1 MLVLTGA
8 TGGLGG
14 AALATILEKQL
25 LGASDFRISSSNPQS
40 AALKAAINAGVEVRY
55 GSMKQPE
62 SLEHSFAGAEA
73 VFLVSYPSIGVER
86 YELHKAA
93 IDAARKVGVKHILY
107 TSLALGGI
115 NGENSKAN
123 VMQAHILTTA
133 YLKASGLKWT
143 ILRYAPYA
151 HLWNVVAGLHDLSD
165 DTATELVI
173 PEDGAIAYADRAE
186 MGEATGRVLA
196 QWVSRKRDPQ
206 PMDTDQRS
214 QSSFEGQTLRMTG
227 PEALTAKQVLQMYNE
242 YTGKS
247 LKLKELGTDGAIRY
261 HQQKGS
267 LPPEQIDFLANW
279 ATMSAAFAA
288 GESETADPALEKIL
302 GRKPKT
308 IADMYVIVFGST
320 STDGSLNKFVAV
332 AAVKS
337 ASLLRHEDV
346 IVTLS
351 WSPTQAPT
359 IATLTRSR
367 ATSSFLASRSSL
379 PHVTRSFGYI
389 SGGKIIKLSELM
401 VQKWLTCTIQTWTV
415 LLHAGLEEN
424 KYQQLDEQVEKWV
437 EYKSL

>member
-40 AALKAAINAGVEVRY
+40 AALKAAISAGIEVRY

-115 NGENSKAN
+115 DGETSQAD

-151 HLWNVVAGLHDLSD
+151 HLWNVVAGLHDLSN

-196 QWVSRKRDPQ
+196 QW
-206 PMDTDQRS
+206 
-214 QSSFEGQTLRMTG
+214 SSFEGQTLRLTG

-247 LKLKELGTDGAIRY
+247 VKLKELGTDGAIRY

-279 ATMSAAFAA
+279 ATMSAAFEA
-288 GESETADPALEKIL
+288 GESDSADPALEKIL

-308 IADMYVIVFGST
+308 IADMVSKLIDVTVGR
-320 STDGSLNKFVAV
+320 V
-332 AAVKS
+332 
-337 ASLLRHEDV
+337 RHH
-346 IVTLS
+346 LK
-351 WSPTQAPT
+351 T
-359 IATLTRSR
+359 I
-367 ATSSFLASRSSL
+367 
-379 PHVTRSFGYI
+379 
-389 SGGKIIKLSELM
+389 K
-401 VQKWLTCTIQTWTV
+401 C
-415 LLHAGLEEN
+415 
-424 KYQQLDEQVEKWV
+424 
-437 EYKSL
+437 